1 MFELD
6 NKSRLPI
13 YEQIVNEM
21 QAQVVKGILEPGD
34 RVSSIRELAALLGI
48 NPNTVSKAYQE
59 LERLEILSTVKGR
72 GTFITE
78 QTGKMLSEKT
88 LLDAKKRLKEAVIHL
103 KALGISEA
111 EINNWVKEAEEE

>member
-6 NKSRLPI
+6 IKSRLPI

-34 RVSSIRELAALLGI
+34 RVPSIRELAALLGI

-103 KALGISEA
+103 KALGISET

>member
-6 NKSRLPI
+6 IKSRLPI

-34 RVSSIRELAALLGI
+34 RVPSIRELAALLGI

-103 KALGISEA
+103 KVLGISET

>member
-21 QAQVVKGILEPGD
+21 QAQVVKGVLEPGD
-34 RVSSIRELAALLGI
+34 RLPSIRELAALLGI

-72 GTFITE
+72 GTFITK

>member
-34 RVSSIRELAALLGI
+34 RVPSIRELAALLGI

-103 KALGISEA
+103 KALGISEI

>member
-6 NKSRLPI
+6 NKGRLPI

-21 QAQVVKGILEPGD
+21 QAQVVKGVLEPGD
-34 RVSSIRELAALLGI
+34 RLPSIRELAALLGI

-72 GTFITE
+72 GTFITQ

-111 EINNWVKEAEEE
+111 EIHNWVKEAEEE

>member
-34 RVSSIRELAALLGI
+34 RVPSIRELAALLGI

-88 LLDAKKRLKEAVIHL
+88 LLDAKKRLKEAIIHL

>member
-34 RVSSIRELAALLGI
+34 RVPSIRELAALLGI

>member
-34 RVSSIRELAALLGI
+34 RVPSIRELAALLGI

-103 KALGISEA
+103 KALGISET